1 MFGYVLIGLIAGV
14 VSFLISYLFLWSLLP
29 ALFLCSVI
37 VSVVTVLA
45 PVCLSSGRPN
55 AGCARGRGLNE
66 TRQNSAADA

>member
-14 VSFLISYLFLWSLLP
+14 ASFLGSYLFFWSLLP
-29 ALFLCSVI
+29 ALFLSSII

-55 AGCARGRGLNE
+55 AGCAGGRGLNE
-66 TRQNSAADA
+66 TGQNGAADA